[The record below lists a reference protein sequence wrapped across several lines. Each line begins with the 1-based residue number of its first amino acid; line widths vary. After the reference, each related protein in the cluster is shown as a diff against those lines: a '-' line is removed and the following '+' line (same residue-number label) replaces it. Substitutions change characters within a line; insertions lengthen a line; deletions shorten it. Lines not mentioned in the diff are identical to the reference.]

1 MNTEP
6 KYNFGSDDQ
15 LSGVI
20 VQDLIDGSDVGVE
33 FGTQVEWDGE
43 RISLQAN
50 AYDADGTHYYTL
62 KVSIPNGRIIDGL
75 WTSSGY
81 DDAAELAVHRL
92 LQQLASYAGVTT
104 IKFPSE
110 DWLDQG

>member
-15 LSGVI
+15 LSGTI
-20 VQDLIDGSDVGVE
+20 VKDFIDGSDVGVE
-33 FGTQVEWDGE
+33 FGTQVEWDGD
-43 RISLQAN
+43 RISLLAN
-50 AYDADGTHYYTL
+50 AYDGDGTHYYTL
-62 KVSIPNGRIIDGL
+62 EVDFPEGVNNVDSEWVVSQ
-75 WTSSGY
+75 
-81 DDAAELAVHRL
+81 L
-92 LQQLASYAGVTT
+92 LNQLASYAGVTT